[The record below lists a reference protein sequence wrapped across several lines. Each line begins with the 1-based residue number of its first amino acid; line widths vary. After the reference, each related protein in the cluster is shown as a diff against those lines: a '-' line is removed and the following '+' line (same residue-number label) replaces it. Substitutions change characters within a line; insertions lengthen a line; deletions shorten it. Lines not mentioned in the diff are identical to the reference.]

1 MAPAIQEGLHS
12 LLSRLVS
19 LEDNLGK
26 TTAIVEGLQK
36 GYHPPAAG
44 PVTDEGSKRRK
55 ANFCFHCKKLGHIK
69 RNCPDLNSM
78 GLAVRSAPT
87 PQ

>member
-1 MAPAIQEGLHS
+1 MAPAIQEGLDS

-26 TTAIVEGLQK
+26 TTATVEGLQR
-36 GYHPPAAG
+36 GYHLPAAW
-44 PVTDEGSKRRK
+44 PVTDEGSQRRK
-55 ANFCFHCKKLGHIK
+55 ANCCFHCKKLGHIK
-69 RNCPDLNSM
+69 RNCADFNSM